1 MVRLLLGWDSWWLH
15 VEIARLRTQ
24 ARGLAGN
31 EGEGKLFIL
40 LSLLKVEKFVR
51 LENVGISEEEKNK
64 VRGWK

>member
-1 MVRLLLGWDSWWLH
+1 M
-15 VEIARLRTQ
+15 ARLRTQ

-40 LSLLKVEKFVR
+40 LSPLKVEKFVR

>member
-1 MVRLLLGWDSWWLH
+1 M
-15 VEIARLRTQ
+15 ARLRTQ

-31 EGEGKLFIL
+31 EREGKLFIL